1 MWVRFTQS
9 GWWETVPKWAV
20 QGESCRTRHKGA
32 LAERVE
38 HALEPLCVPR
48 IRGCRTYGRLPVS
61 ASPGSGTRVEWFA
74 GEGRE
79 AGKVLRNGSG
89 TGRGWRAR
97 EDSAYG
103 RAVGGC
109 VRRGPRCGV

>member
-38 HALEPLCVPR
+38 HALEPMCVPR

-61 ASPGSGTRVEWFA
+61 ASPGSAPRVE
-74 GEGRE
+74 RS
-79 AGKVLRNGSG
+79 AGKAGKALRNGSG
-89 TGRGWRAR
+89 AGRGRRAR
-97 EDSAYG
+97 ED
-103 RAVGGC
+103 RPTAVRPG
-109 VRRGPRCGV
+109 